1 MWYNRK
7 ACDLI
12 ERLQSARD
20 SKNHRE
26 ENKKV
31 SQKTLKKDLTNF
43 LKCGIM
49 NKSPREKRQT
59 NASENRKERRTL
71 HLEN

>member
-26 ENKKV
+26 ENKK
-31 SQKTLKKDLTNF
+31 SFSKNF
-43 LKCGIM
+43 
-49 NKSPREKRQT
+49 EKRLDKLPKMWY
-59 NASENRKERRTL
+59 NE
-71 HLEN
+71 